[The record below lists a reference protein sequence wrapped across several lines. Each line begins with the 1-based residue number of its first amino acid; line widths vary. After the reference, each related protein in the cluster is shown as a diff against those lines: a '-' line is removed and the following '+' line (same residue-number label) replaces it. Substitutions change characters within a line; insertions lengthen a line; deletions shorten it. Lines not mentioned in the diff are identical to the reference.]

1 MTMDVLYGSGQAD
14 LHSAPG
20 RQAMLPR
27 QALTSAR
34 PVTVSE
40 PMSIVWNGVE
50 YPVAHWDVHGF
61 TLAQPIPSVLA
72 PGLGRVLDVALLIG
86 QGVTR
91 IQMAVQCR
99 LDAGDAQA
107 LRYQF
112 IDLGRAQAELLHRI
126 VDYAV
131 TRQELS
137 LTQLLNDARETR
149 VERQETTQRMLGF
162 RTWFQVSLACAALG
176 AAAYMALGAFTTV
189 KSRYA
194 AVTAAAA
201 SVSAPAAG
209 MVSQIDVSEGAHV
222 TKGQVLG
229 YLRPPDHDTRTEA
242 LQDRLRALEA
252 EQAELRARKTLL
264 EGQQA
269 LDAQLGTSEHAR
281 LTSAVSRARERLTLE
296 RAQLATLESTGLPT
310 LERQQ
315 ARARQRAVVLGAEN
329 DLAAADTRL
338 QAFEAAQDHGMATGH
353 RSHAAQTPE
362 TLDLR
367 LAHLRDEIAL
377 AYARMEAQGIG
388 VPVTAPCDCEVTQI
402 TRVAGEWAEPAQP
415 LFVMAGGGA
424 RSVDA
429 LILAEQAHRIREG
442 DRADIRLANG
452 QQISGQVTRISYDV
466 ARAGFAGL
474 SSAIFAAE
482 RYARIEVM
490 PARPLDAGIGMSGSV
505 TVRTLDPLGW
515 LTSFLGG

>member
-1 MTMDVLYGSGQAD
+1 MTMDVLNRPGQAGPY
-14 LHSAPG
+14 SAPG
-20 RQAMLPR
+20 GQVLLPEL
-27 QALTSAR
+27 APANAR

-61 TLAQPIPSVLA
+61 TLSQPIPSVLA
-72 PGLGRVLDVALLIG
+72 PGKGRVLDVALLIG

-99 LDAGDAQA
+99 LDTGDGQG

-131 TRQELS
+131 TKQELS

-149 VERQETTQRMLGF
+149 AARQETTQRMLSF
-162 RTWFQVSLACAALG
+162 RTWFQVSLACAALAG
-176 AAAYMALGAFTTV
+176 AAYMALGAFTTV

-229 YLRPPDHDTRTEA
+229 YLRPPDHDARA
-242 LQDRLRALEA
+242 DMLHDRLRALEA
-252 EQAELRARKTLL
+252 EQAELRARKTLM

-269 LDAQLGTSEHAR
+269 LEAQLGSAEHGR
-281 LTSAVSRARERLTLE
+281 LQSAINRARERLTLE

-315 ARARQRAVVLGAEN
+315 ARSRQRAVVLAAES
-329 DLAAADTRL
+329 DLASAEAKL
-338 QAFEAAQDHGMATGH
+338 QAFETSQDHGMASMQGT
-353 RSHAAQTPE
+353 HAAQSPE

-377 AYARMEAQGIG
+377 AYARVEAQGKG

-402 TRVAGEWAEPAQP
+402 TRVTGEWAEPAQP

-429 LILAEQAHRIREG
+429 LILAEHAHRIREG

-452 QQISGQVTRISYDV
+452 QQVSGQVTRISYDV
-466 ARAGFAGL
+466 SRAGFAGL

-490 PARPLDAGIGMSGSV
+490 PARPLEAAIGLSGSV
-505 TVRTLDPLGW
+505 TVRRLDPMGW
-515 LTSFLGG
+515 LTGFLGG